1 MRSAS
6 QSVALTLVT
15 CSNLL
20 ILFVAV
26 IGWKPPDKSLEAS
39 TLAIQDAEGRPRVR
53 LRLNEH
59 EQPTIELL
67 REDGS
72 IGASLGLLSK
82 GSMLCMFDKKDC
94 RVMLQADEEFGR
106 IALFDKDGKHKVE
119 VTSSNS
125 KEPTIE
131 FIDAEGNATVKVK

>member
-1 MRSAS
+1 MKSTRSSA
-6 QSVALTLVT
+6 ALTLLT
-15 CSNLL
+15 CANLV
-20 ILFVAV
+20 ILSVAV

-72 IGASLGLLSK
+72 TGASLGLLSK
-82 GSMLCMFDKKDC
+82 GSLLCMFDKKDC

-106 IALFDKDGKHKVE
+106 VALFDRDGKHKVE
-119 VTSSNS
+119 ITSSNS

-131 FIDAEGNATVKVK
+131 YFDVDGNGTVKVK